1 MEEYNAVM
9 DCETQ
14 YYKNII
20 WSEEQLIY
28 GLMAIPIK
36 KFQFNQN
43 ADSKM
48 YMIKQRLKIS

>member
-28 GLMAIPIK
+28 ELMAIPIK
-36 KFQFNQN
+36 KSQFNQN

-48 YMIKQRLKIS
+48 YIIK